1 MSSEYYRSYF
11 PELVIDGIKDTST
24 IDNSFCSHTVRL
36 MNSVSAEHLISKA
49 NFERLTDSVWYI
61 IK

>member
-24 IDNSFCSHTVRL
+24 IANSFCSHTVRL
-36 MNSVSAEHLISKA
+36 MNYMSAEHFISNA
-49 NFERLTDSVWYI
+49 NFCLVYNQMRTD
-61 IK
+61 